1 MDPALPS
8 CAVLMATYNGL
19 AFIDEQLA
27 TIAAQTSVGRIDMVV
42 SDDGSTDGTLDKLHE
57 WSRNWTR
64 GAFQILRGPSRGFAE
79 NFRALLVAVETD
91 ADYIAF
97 SDQDDIW
104 DPDKLAAAIARLGPT
119 GESRPAV
126 YFSRTRTVDALGM
139 ATGFSP
145 LFERPPG
152 FRNALVQSIG
162 GGNTTVL
169 NRQGFALVAE
179 SARRTGFV
187 THDWW
192 SYLVVSAAGG
202 EVIYDPVPHIGYR
215 QHGANLVGTNTGMGA
230 RLLRLRQLL
239 KGRFAGWTTQNIAGL
254 ALCDDLIGTDA
265 RATLQAMAD
274 IRRSRGSAAV
284 GRLRRAGL
292 YRQTTAG
299 NMGLVLAAFL
309 GKL

>member
-1 MDPALPS
+1 MDPALPT

-19 AFIDEQLA
+19 AFIDEQLV
-27 TIAAQTSVGRIDMVV
+27 TIAAQSGVGRIDMVI
-42 SDDGSTDGTLDKLHE
+42 SDDGSSDGTLEKLNE
-57 WSRNWTR
+57 WERHWTR
-64 GAFQILRGPSRGFAE
+64 GAFRIVRGPAQGFAE
-79 NFRALLVAVETD
+79 NFRSLLVAVEAD
-91 ADYIAF
+91 ADYVAF

-104 DPDKLAAAIARLGPT
+104 DPDKLSAAILRLAPI

-139 ATGFSP
+139 ETGFSP

-152 FRNALVQSIG
+152 FRNAIVQSIG

-169 NRQGFALVAE
+169 NRRGFALVAE

-192 SYLVVSAAGG
+192 SYLMVSAAGG

-215 QHGANLVGTNTGMGA
+215 QHGSNLVGTNTGMAA

-239 KGRFAGWTTQNIAGL
+239 KGRFAGWTSQNLAGL
-254 ALCDDLIGTDA
+254 DLCDDLIGTDA

-292 YRQTTAG
+292 YRQTTVG
-299 NMGLVLAAFL
+299 NLGLLLAAFL